1 MEQHISMTSSR
12 PYILR
17 AIYDWIVDNG
27 LTPYI
32 LVNAEAPGA
41 QVPERHVEHGR
52 IVLNIAPRAVSA
64 WQQDLTRIFFSARFG
79 GVSQNV
85 SIPIAAV
92 LAIYAKENGKGMVFE
107 KEEHGSPPPAS
118 PPSPPSPPS
127 PSSEAGKKRRP
138 HLQVIK

>member
-52 IVLNIAPRAVSA
+52 IVLNVSPRAVSA
-64 WQQDLTRIFFSARFG
+64 WAQDLTRISFSARFG

-107 KEEHGSPPPAS
+107 KEEPGATPPTPPSS
-118 PPSPPSPPS
+118 PPSP
-127 PSSEAGKKRRP
+127 ETGKKGRP